1 MDIMTRFEA
10 EQKVTYY
17 RKKLNEYQKILD
29 NMDKV
34 FDIQDFSKPF
44 RKYSIGEL
52 QALLE
57 VSEKAYEWS
66 REKENADYNIYDY
79 NLSTPKADNVTL
91 AR

>member
-1 MDIMTRFEA
+1 MTRLEA
-10 EQKVTYY
+10 QQKVEYY
-17 RKKLNEYQKILD
+17 RKKLNEYQAVLD
-29 NMDKV
+29 QMDRV
-34 FDIQDFSKPF
+34 FDIPDFNKPF

-66 REKENADYNIYDY
+66 REEENANSNIYDY
-79 NLSTPKADNVTL
+79 NLISAKEDRITL